1 MGTACA
7 PHALVIRTPRW
18 PWRRVSSLLVEAM
31 QAWRTAV
38 QQQRRLRA
46 LQGLSERTRRDI
58 GLADEWP
65 QPPGGVTLADHER
78 MRW

>member
-1 MGTACA
+1 MNTTCA
-7 PHALVIRTPRW
+7 PHALVISSHRW
-18 PWRRVSSLLVEAM
+18 PWRRVLKLLGDAM
-31 QAWRTAV
+31 QAWGTAV

-58 GLADEWP
+58 GVADEWP
-65 QPPGGVTLADHER
+65 QPPGGVTLADYER